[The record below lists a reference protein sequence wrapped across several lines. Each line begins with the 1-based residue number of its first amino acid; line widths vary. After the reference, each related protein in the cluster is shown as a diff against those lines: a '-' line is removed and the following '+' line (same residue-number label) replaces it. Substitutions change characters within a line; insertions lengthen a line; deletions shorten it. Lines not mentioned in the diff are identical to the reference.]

1 MRPGPSSR
9 RGIRGG
15 IGSAPA
21 PLQFGFSAG
30 TGRLRVWGTVFLS
43 HEGLAVNLVGGD
55 VPHIGAVAIS
65 IPRPSLATPRRQ
77 SATTSVF
84 AVVGHKEDEL
94 ARPIATDLAT
104 ALGRTTVVV
113 AGVHVHRGR
122 PADFVKIFENAGRAA
137 EEIITKV
144 RASGRNP
151 AHPEQTISADPRR
164 GRVPVPGRQPGR
176 RKQP

>member
-1 MRPGPSSR
+1 MRPGGSSAR
-9 RGIRGG
+9 KIRCAGETG
-15 IGSAPA
+15 P
-21 PLQFGFSAG
+21 PPEFQFSAG
-30 TGRLRVWGTVFLS
+30 TGRHRIWGTAFLS

-55 VPHIGAVAIS
+55 VPHIGAVAIG
-65 IPRPSLATPRRQ
+65 IPRPSLASPRRQ

-94 ARPIATDLAT
+94 ARPIATDLAK

-113 AGVHVHRGR
+113 AGVHIHRAR

-144 RASGRNP
+144 RAYARGLTRAGGSRGSMVRGDRTPARPKRNV
-151 AHPEQTISADPRR
+151 SAT
-164 GRVPVPGRQPGR
+164 
-176 RKQP
+176 